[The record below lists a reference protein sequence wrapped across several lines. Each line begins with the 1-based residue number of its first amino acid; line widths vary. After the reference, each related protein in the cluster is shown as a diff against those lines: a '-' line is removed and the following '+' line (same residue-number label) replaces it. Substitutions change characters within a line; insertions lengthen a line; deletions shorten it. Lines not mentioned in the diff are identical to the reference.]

1 MRRVVERLNRSS
13 GFFYDISAVLE
24 SASSP
29 YQKIELA
36 ESPQFGRVLLLDGI
50 TQVALKGEERYHET
64 LVVPALAAHPHPE
77 RVLIIGGGD
86 GAVLREVLAWSNV
99 RQAVM
104 VELDAAVVSFSRK
117 YLPELSRGAFDD
129 PRAEL
134 VIDDGRT
141 WVERCP
147 DASFDVVIM
156 DMTDPSGPSEKLYTL
171 EFFAQI
177 GRVLNEGAGLFAMHG
192 ESPVARPAAY
202 ACIHKTLR
210 EIFSYVT
217 SAFAYIPM
225 YGTLWSF
232 KFASVSIDVSRLAG
246 LSCEEREACVSPR
259 HEALRFAS
267 PPRWPVLFSEDPA
280 ADEALRHPDGRIIT
294 DSNSRFPDVFDPSE
308 ADFQ

>member
-1 MRRVVERLNRSS
+1 MRRVIERLNRSS
-13 GFFYDISAVLE
+13 GFFYDISEVLE
-24 SASSP
+24 SASSA

-36 ESPQFGRVLLLDGI
+36 DSPEFGRVLLLDGV

-86 GAVLREVLAWSNV
+86 GGVLREVLAWANV
-99 RQAVM
+99 RKAVM

-129 PRAEL
+129 PRAEV
-134 VIDDGRT
+134 VIADGRT
-141 WVERCP
+141 WVEQCP

-156 DMTDPSGPSEKLYTL
+156 DMTDPFGPSEKLYTL
-171 EFFAQI
+171 EFFAHVK
-177 GRVLNEGAGLFAMHG
+177 RVLKDGAGLFAMHG

-202 ACIHKTLR
+202 SCIHKTLR
-210 EIFSYVT
+210 ENFSYVT

-232 KFASVSIDVSRLAG
+232 KFASMSCDATQLARLS
-246 LSCEEREACVSPR
+246 LQEREARISPR
-259 HEALRFAS
+259 RGVLRFAS
-267 PPRWPVLFSEDPA
+267 PANWPALLSEDPA
-280 ADEALRHPDGRIIT
+280 ADEALRHPDGRLIT
-294 DSNSRFPDVFDPSE
+294 DLNSRFPDVFDPSGE
-308 ADFQ
+308 NF